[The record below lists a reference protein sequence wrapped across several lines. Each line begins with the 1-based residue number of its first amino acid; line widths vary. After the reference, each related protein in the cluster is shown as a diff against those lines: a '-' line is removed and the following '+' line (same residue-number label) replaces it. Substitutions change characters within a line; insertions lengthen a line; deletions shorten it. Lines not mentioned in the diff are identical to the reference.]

1 MENQEMAQV
10 PKPEKDFESLPAHE
24 KRVVEEREELT
35 HKAIALDKFIQGEIY
50 NTLSSRQKYL
60 LKKQLMIMDMYI
72 EVLDCRISS
81 FYDEEDSFTRGEELI
96 GFFGN
101 ENFNVFTFKC
111 LAAEFIN
118 QVDRKGGNSPAS
130 GRNKAI
136 ATTDIE
142 SAQMRAVKSLF

>member
-1 MENQEMAQV
+1 M
-10 PKPEKDFESLPAHE
+10 D
-24 KRVVEEREELT
+24 
-35 HKAIALDKFIQGEIY
+35 IYIQ
-50 NTLSSRQKYL
+50 
-60 LKKQLMIMDMYI
+60 
-72 EVLDCRISS
+72 VLDCRINS
-81 FYDEEDSFTRGEELI
+81 FYGEEDSFTRGEELI

-101 ENFNVFTFKC
+101 ENFNVFTFKA
-111 LAAEFIN
+111 LASEFIN

>member
-1 MENQEMAQV
+1 MEQV
-10 PKPEKDFESLPAHE
+10 PQPKRNLESLPAHE
-24 KRVVEEREELT
+24 QRVVAEREELSQ
-35 HKAIALDKFIQGEIY
+35 KAIALDEFIQGDIY
-50 NTLSSRQKYL
+50 QTLSTRQKYL
-60 LKKQLMIMDMYI
+60 LKKQLLIMDMYI
-72 EVLDCRISS
+72 QVLDARINS
-81 FYDEEDSFTRGEELI
+81 FYDEEDAFTRGEELI

-101 ENFNVFTFKC
+101 ENFNVFTFKS

-118 QVDRKGGNSPAS
+118 QIDRKGGSSPAS